1 MRVLREWELGK
12 VPGELARWLVG
23 PAAAPQRATSPGR
36 AAATGPRVGRAAG
49 EEPPGAGAGRGAG
62 PCPRPPRL
70 RSLPSWGSSGRLER
84 LGTSRPG
91 TSSSPRPADPPAAR
105 LGPPAGA
112 PGAPRGHRL
121 REEQPRLWVPTSA
134 PHPATPRTPRAFPPK
149 LPPNHRTAPSPPAG
163 VYRDSGR
170 RRLFGPSTKMAAGP
184 EPRLQRLER
193 VCIQC
198 AGASP
203 QEQSGLQVPA
213 GLARQPA
220 ISFSPP
226 GEADPALFSTSP
238 RLYLYSSFFFL
249 PFSFLFPPF
258 FSEHFS
264 PTPAP
269 R

>member
-70 RSLPSWGSSGRLER
+70 GSLPSWGSSRRR

-105 LGPPAGA
+105 LGPPARA

-121 REEQPRLWVPTSA
+121 REEQLRLWVPTRA
-134 PHPATPRTPRAFPPK
+134 PHPVTPRTPRAFPPK

-170 RRLFGPSTKMAAGP
+170 RRLLGPSTKMAAGP

-193 VCIQC
+193 IRIQC

-203 QEQSGLQVPA
+203 QAQSGLQVPA

-220 ISFSPP
+220 ISFSSPP
-226 GEADPALFSTSP
+226 GEADPA
-238 RLYLYSSFFFL
+238 
-249 PFSFLFPPF
+249 
-258 FSEHFS
+258 
-264 PTPAP
+264 
-269 R
+269 